1 MTRRAILITVAAVAV
16 VAALTAAGISTASS
30 MTAPKSP
37 VPTVIAESGPLSLDV
52 HATGELRATRTV
64 PISAPPVGGQLRVLS
79 IASTGTPVSPGDV
92 ILEFDPID
100 QVFSLQ
106 QAESQLLEA
115 EQEIVRLR
123 ANAAVSAAQ
132 ARVDLLTAQFD
143 VRRAELDVRGDA
155 DLIAANERRKREL
168 TLEEARRRLA
178 QLQEDQKSRAVTDA
192 AQLAVVQERL
202 NKEQLD
208 AARARRNIDSLV
220 VKASVAGLVVV
231 RPNRDASGG
240 FFFSGMALPEYKA
253 GDTIGAGRPIL
264 DVFDISE
271 LEVRTRIDEHQRDNV
286 LPGQAAA
293 VTFDSMPGLEIAAR
307 VASVANLATR
317 SRDTPGPG
325 RQFDAALRLDRVDP
339 RLRPGTSTSIL
350 LKGETVQNAV
360 SLPRTAVFEKEG
372 KPVVYV
378 RNGGRFDAVN
388 VEITHR
394 TETHTAVT
402 GINAGTEVAL
412 VNPERRRS
420 GRGSGTGETPPPAG
434 GAGRAGGG
442 R

>member
-1 MTRRAILITVAAVAV
+1 MTRRAIAIAVAAVV
-16 VAALTAAGISTASS
+16 VAAALTAAGISTASS
-30 MTAPKSP
+30 MTTPKSA
-37 VPTVIAESGPLSLDV
+37 VPTVVAESGPLSLDV

-79 IASTGTPVSPGDV
+79 VASTGTAVAPGDV

-100 QVFSLQ
+100 QLFNLQ
-106 QAESQLLEA
+106 QAQSQLFEA
-115 EQEIVRLR
+115 EQDLVRLR
-123 ANAAVSAAQ
+123 ANAAVSASQ

-168 TLEEARRRLA
+168 TLEQARRRLA
-178 QLQEDQKSRAVTDA
+178 QLQEDQKSRAATDA
-192 AQLAVVQERL
+192 AQLSVVQERL
-202 NKEQLD
+202 NKERLD
-208 AARARRNIDSLV
+208 AGRARANIDSLV
-220 VKASVAGLVVV
+220 VRASVAGLVVV
-231 RPNRDASGG
+231 RANRDASGG

-264 DVFDISE
+264 DVVDISE

-286 LPGQAAA
+286 LPGQAAI
-293 VTFDSMPGLEIAAR
+293 VTFDSLPDLEIAAR

-325 RQFDAALRLDRVDP
+325 RQFDAALHLDRIDP

-350 LKGETVQNAV
+350 LKGETVQSAI

-378 RNGGRFDAVN
+378 RNGDHFDAVKI
-388 VEITHR
+388 EITHR

-402 GINAGTEVAL
+402 GIEAGTEVAL
-412 VNPERRRS
+412 VNPEKRRA
-420 GRGSGTGETPPPAG
+420 GRGAGASETAAAAG
-434 GAGRAGGG
+434 AGGG
-442 R
+442 A